1 MKKAIKTVKLV
12 AACLLLGGFGAT
24 AQVTHGG
31 LTLHT
36 TLTGEGVQV
45 VSGGKR
51 QGGSYHG
58 RLEVVASF
66 DTEKAGLWK
75 GGTFSV
81 HGLNAHGALPSATF
95 VGDIQPI
102 SRIEASSRSTLF
114 EFWYRQQFGRFSA
127 LVGQHDMNSAFAVNR
142 YGKTF
147 LNTSFGMY
155 PSVALNV
162 PLSIYPVGAAT
173 LLLKWQATD
182 AFSVQAAVYDGSP
195 LGADRNPHNL
205 RRELNLGESAF
216 VTAELGYDCR
226 KDGVVRG
233 SYKLGGFYHSG
244 KFPALVD
251 PTQTFRGNRGVYL
264 SADHL
269 VWRETAG
276 GEEGLGAFL
285 QTGGAPG
292 NQNLVN
298 FYLSSGLSYR
308 GLLPKRGDDEL
319 GFGLVH
325 SSLNA
330 DWVAAGESGRYA
342 ARTLLEVNYKAQLGK
357 YFSVQPDV
365 QYIIHPGAVR
375 PAPNAFIGMLRCTL
389 AY

>member
-1 MKKAIKTVKLV
+1 MKRTIKTVKLV
-12 AACLLLGGFGAT
+12 AAGLLLGGFGAS

-36 TLTGEGVQV
+36 TLTGEGVHV

-58 RLEVVASF
+58 RLNLAASF

-81 HGLNAHGALPSATF
+81 HGLNAHGATPSATF

-102 SRIEASSRSTLF
+102 SRIEAGSRSTLF

-182 AFSVQAAVYDGSP
+182 AFSVQAAVYDGAP
-195 LGADRNPHNL
+195 LGTDRNPHNL

-244 KFPALVD
+244 KFPGLTD
-251 PTQTFRGNRGVYL
+251 PAQTFRGNRGVYL

-269 VWRETAG
+269 VWREKAA

-298 FYLSSGLSYR
+298 FYLSSGFSYR
-308 GLLPKRGDDEL
+308 GLLPKRNDDEL

-325 SSLNA
+325 SSLNDA
-330 DWVAAGESGRYA
+330 WVAAGESGRYA
-342 ARTLLEVNYKAQLGK
+342 ARTLLEANYRAQLGK
-357 YFSVQPDV
+357 YFSVQPDL

-375 PAPNAFIGMLRCTL
+375 PAPNAFIGMVRCTL
-389 AY
+389 TY

>member
-1 MKKAIKTVKLV
+1 MKKIIRLA
-12 AACLLLGGFGAT
+12 AACLLLGGYAAT

-36 TLTGEGVQV
+36 TLTGEGVHV
-45 VSGGKR
+45 VSGGQR

-58 RLEVVASF
+58 RIQVAAHF
-66 DTEKAGLWK
+66 DTQKAGLWK
-75 GGTFSV
+75 GGEFSV
-81 HGLNAHGALPSATF
+81 HGLNAHGAQPSATY
-95 VGDIQPI
+95 VGDLQPI
-102 SRIEASSRSTLF
+102 SRIEAGSRSTLF
-114 EFWYRQQFGRFSA
+114 EFWYRQRLGRFSA
-127 LVGQHDMNSAFAVNR
+127 LIGQHDMNSAFAVNR

-182 AFSVQAAVYDGSP
+182 AFSVQAAVYDGNP
-195 LGADRNPHNL
+195 LGVDRNPHNL
-205 RRELNLGESAF
+205 RREMHLGRSAF
-216 VTAELGYDCR
+216 ATVELGYDHR
-226 KDGVVRG
+226 KDGTVLG
-233 SYKLGGFYHSG
+233 SYKLGGFYHNG
-244 KFPALVD
+244 KFPALTD
-251 PTQTFRGNRGVYL
+251 PAQTYRGNRGVYL

-269 VWRETAG
+269 VWREKAE

-308 GLLPKRGDDEL
+308 GLLPKRNGDEL

-325 SSLNA
+325 SALNDA
-330 DWVAAGESGRYA
+330 WVAAGESGRYS
-342 ARTLLEVNYKAQLGK
+342 ARTLIEVNYKAQLGR

-375 PAPNAFIGMLRCTL
+375 TAHNALIGMVRCTL

>member
-1 MKKAIKTVKLV
+1 MKKLIRLA
-12 AACLLLGGFGAT
+12 AACFLLGGAAT
-24 AQVTHGG
+24 AQVTQGG

-36 TLTGEGVQV
+36 TLTGEGVHV
-45 VSGGKR
+45 FSGGR
-51 QGGSYHG
+51 GGGGAYIG
-58 RLEVVASF
+58 RIQVAAHF

-75 GGTFSV
+75 GGEFTV
-81 HGLNAHGALPSATF
+81 HGLNAHGSQPSASF
-95 VGDIQPI
+95 VGDLQPI
-102 SRIEASSRSTLF
+102 SRIEATHRSTLF
-114 EFWYRQQFGRFSA
+114 ECWYRQRLGRFSA
-127 LVGQHDMNSAFAVNR
+127 LIGQHDMNSAFAVNR

-182 AFSVQAAVYDGSP
+182 AFSVQAAVYDGNP
-195 LGADRNPHNL
+195 LNVDRNPNNL
-205 RRELNLGESAF
+205 RRELRLGQAAF
-216 VTAELGYDCR
+216 ATAELAYDYR

-233 SYKLGGFYHSG
+233 SYKLGGFYHNG
-244 KFPALVD
+244 KFPALTD
-251 PTQTFRGNRGVYL
+251 PAQTYRGNRGVYL
-264 SADHL
+264 SADHQ
-269 VWRETAG
+269 VWREKAE

-308 GLLPKRGDDEL
+308 GLLPGRNDDEL

-325 SSLNA
+325 SALNGT
-330 DWVAAGESGRYA
+330 WVAAGESTRYS
-342 ARTLLEVNYKAQLGK
+342 ARTLIEVNYRAQFGK

-375 PAPNAFIGMLRCTL
+375 TAQNAFIGMVRCTL